1 MFGLT
6 HFEPPKKHT
15 DVYFQQAF
23 VADSFKRPSFW
34 AYVNQKSSKLI
45 ILISFG
51 LYRLV
56 YIALRIL
63 KEG

>member
-1 MFGLT
+1 MAYVWFDPFWT
-6 HFEPPKKHT
+6 PAKKHTFT

-34 AYVNQKSSKLI
+34 AHVNQKGSKLI

-51 LYRLV
+51 LYRLH
-56 YIALRIL
+56 Y
-63 KEG
+63 ED